1 VESWIATAEANTIIA
16 RRCRM
21 KRIDWVLVA
30 GLFLLLISGPLWAQ
44 QDDPSDIFLK
54 AYLSAQQGE
63 KSEHE
68 SRFKA
73 ALAKYRFAGSLI
85 EELRR
90 SHPDWQP
97 AIVQYRGHK
106 ISEGILR
113 VEERLSR
120 QNDLTTSAT
129 RLPDVPPSLPDS
141 GAWSE
146 PGPEVVAPEGAE
158 LTAQVSTDAAIKEA
172 TKKLQSKVDQLQAT
186 LDKSRSDL
194 ETAQKEKELVGSRLK
209 ETASKLEKAQNEIE
223 KSKKSEGQVREQL
236 AQVQA
241 SLKALRSSRESS
253 VKEELQ
259 LRDEVARLKGAVAA
273 AEQAHVTADQQRDE
287 TNQKF
292 AEASKQISDL
302 VHKRDEA
309 LGQLKGM
316 KDAEQRVE
324 ALVSE
329 NSDLKQRLEKAEKTV
344 WDLGED
350 APKQAGK
357 LTKAKQ
363 ELAELQQQLTEAQKL
378 NQYFEAKAAELSV
391 QLDEASSEVQN
402 TKLTGAG
409 GEETAQLAKENYLL
423 RNIIVRE
430 RQEEARRYQ
439 AKKLIVAELDK
450 LKIKSDALNKQ
461 IEYLSQPATKLTAEE
476 LALLREPVVSV
487 SDQNP
492 GTLKAS
498 FVFAKKPSSEPAEI
512 GESEPTEKSPP
523 DSGTPPMAKFDNP
536 KLRSEVK
543 SDVPDDLQSV
553 ARAAKENFQL
563 GKYQTVEEQYQEILT
578 KSPNNLYALSNLG
591 AVYLCIGKL
600 QLAEST
606 LKKALSISPKD
617 EFAHTTL
624 GIVYYRQSNYDDAR
638 AELSQAIE
646 INPESATAHN
656 YLGITASQKGRQ
668 REAEKEIL
676 QAIANDPDYA
686 DAHFNLAIILAT
698 TQPASKELAKRHYA
712 RATALGT
719 QPNPSLEKL
728 LQ

>member
-1 VESWIATAEANTIIA
+1 
-16 RRCRM
+16 M
-21 KRIDWVLVA
+21 KRIGWVLIA
-30 GLFLLLISGPLWAQ
+30 GLFFLLVSGPLWAQ

-68 SRFKA
+68 SRFKT

-97 AIVQYRGHK
+97 AIVEYRGHK

-158 LTAQVSTDAAIKEA
+158 PTAQVSTDAAIKEA
-172 TKKLQSKVDQLQAT
+172 TKKLRSKVDQLQAT

-194 ETAQKEKELVGSRLK
+194 ETAQKEKELVSIRLK

-241 SLKALRSSRESS
+241 SLKALQSSRESS
-253 VKEELQ
+253 VKEE
-259 LRDEVARLKGAVAA
+259 
-273 AEQAHVTADQQRDE
+273 QQRDE
-287 TNQKF
+287 TNKKF
-292 AEASKQISDL
+292 AEANKQIGDL
-302 VHKRDEA
+302 AHERDEA

-316 KDAEQRVE
+316 KEAEQRVQ

-329 NSDLKQRLEKAEKTV
+329 NSDLKQRLVRAEKTV
-344 WDLGED
+344 RDLGED
-350 APKQAGK
+350 APKQAGE

-391 QLDEASSEVQN
+391 RLDEASSEVQN

-409 GEETAQLAKENYLL
+409 AEETAQLAKENYLL

-430 RQEEARRYQ
+430 RQEEAHRYQ

-461 IEYLSQPATKLTAEE
+461 IEYLSQPATKLTVEE

-498 FVFAKKPSSEPAEI
+498 FIFAKKPSSELAKI
-512 GESEPTEKSPP
+512 GESEPREKSPP
-523 DSGTPPMAKFDNP
+523 DSGTLPVAKSDNP
-536 KLRSEVK
+536 KLRREVK

-553 ARAAKENFQL
+553 ALAAKENFQL
-563 GKYQTVEEQYQEILT
+563 GKYQTAEEQYQEILT
-578 KSPNNLYALSNLG
+578 KSPNNVYALSNLG

-606 LKKALSISPKD
+606 LKKALSVSPKD

-638 AELSQAIE
+638 TELSQAVE
-646 INPESATAHN
+646 INPQSATAHN

-686 DAHFNLAIILAT
+686 DAHFNLAVILAT
-698 TQPASKELAKRHYA
+698 TRPASKELAKRHYA
-712 RATALGT
+712 KATALGT
-719 QPNPSLEKL
+719 QPNRSLEKL